1 MTSLKI
7 WDIHGGIHPPEHK
20 DLSNRTPIQPAPLPQ
35 RLILPLAQH
44 LGAPAEPC
52 VTLGERVL
60 KGQQIAVASGFVS
73 APLHAPTSGVVSLI
87 GPQPYPHVSGM
98 LANAIV
104 IDSDGEDKWI
114 ELQPQPDYR
123 ELERPALLELIRQAG
138 ISGLGGAG
146 FPTAV
151 KLSPPPT
158 QTIRTLIING
168 TECEPYITAD
178 DLLMREKAAQLV
190 AGIEILAHLIQPQEV
205 LIGIEDNKPEAI
217 AAVRAAIGE
226 RPFVLK
232 VFPTKYPSGGEK
244 QLIQILTGEEV
255 PSGGLPA
262 DIGMLCQNVG
272 TCVAIHD
279 AVLLGKPL
287 ISRVTTL
294 TGEALARPMNVEVLI
309 GTAVDELLAF
319 AGLEQNR
326 LNRLIMGG
334 PMMGFTLP
342 SLEVPVVK
350 TTNCLL
356 ASTLEE
362 LPPPPPALPCIRCG
376 ECAEACPVSLL
387 PQQLHF
393 FALGQEHEQLKAHH
407 LFDCIECGACAY
419 VCPSSIPLVQ
429 YYRAA
434 KGEIRELEQKQ
445 QKAEHSKQRFELR
458 QERLRRAEE
467 QKEAERKARAE
478 RAARAKA
485 TQSEAGAATVTTAA
499 PVQVQKAGL
508 SDAQKKLKIE
518 ASMAQVALKK
528 AEKQLAAHDTAE
540 LQAQVADLRKAAEA
554 AQNALDAAMQESAS
568 AASAPATTP
577 MDEEAL
583 KKAKIEAAMLK
594 AQIRKLEKVESPDDD
609 QQAELARLR
618 QQLHEAEQALAAAQS
633 AAPAPAA
640 KPAADE
646 ALKKAKIEAAM
657 LKAQIRK
664 LEKVETPDDDQQA
677 ELARL
682 RQQLQEAEQA
692 LAAAQSAAPA
702 PAAKPAD
709 DEALKKAKIEAAML
723 KAQIRKLEKLEAP
736 DDDQQAELAHLRQQ
750 LHEAEQALAAAQSAA
765 PAPAAKPADD
775 EALKKAKIEAAM
787 LKAQIRKL
795 EKVEAPDDDQQ
806 AELARLRQQLHEA
819 EQALVAAQSA
829 APAPAAKPADD
840 EALKKAKIEAAMLKA
855 QIRKLEKVE
864 SPDDD
869 QQAELARLR
878 QQLHE
883 AEQALAAA
891 QSAAPAP
898 AAKPA
903 DDEALKKAK
912 IELAM
917 KRAELKKAEKAGAD
931 EAELSRLRD
940 ALTAAEQALHAAED
954 ASQKPAPELVR
965 TSKPGVDDRQR
976 ELKTELAFAR
986 ADLRKLERD
995 ENAEPGAVEAART
1008 RLSEAERQL
1017 ADYQRS

>member
-1 MTSLKI
+1 MTSLKV

-20 DLSNRTPIQPAPLPQ
+20 ELSNRTPIQPAPLPK

-52 VTLGERVL
+52 VTLGEHVL
-60 KGQQIAVASGFVS
+60 KGQQIAIASGFVS
-73 APLHAPTSGVVSLI
+73 AALHAPTSGVVSFI

-104 IDSDGEDKWI
+104 IDSDGEDRWI
-114 ELQPQPDYR
+114 ELEPHPDYR
-123 ELERPALLELIRQAG
+123 ALERPALLELIRQAG

-151 KLSPPPT
+151 KLTPPPT
-158 QTIRTLIING
+158 QRIRTLIING

-178 DLLMREKAAQLV
+178 DLLMREKAAELV
-190 AGIEILAHLIQPQEV
+190 AGIEILAHLIQPQDV

-287 ISRVTTL
+287 ISRITTL
-294 TGEALARPMNVEVLI
+294 TGEALARPMNVEALI
-309 GTAVDELLAF
+309 GTPAGELLAF

-342 SLEVPVVK
+342 SLDVPVIK

-419 VCPSSIPLVQ
+419 VCPSNIPLVQ

-434 KGEIRELEQKQ
+434 KAEIRELEQKQ

-485 TQSEAGAATVTTAA
+485 EQGESAQVVSDTTAA
-499 PVQVQKAGL
+499 TPSAAPKSGL
-508 SDAQKKLKIE
+508 SETQKKLKIE

-528 AEKQLAAHDTAE
+528 AEKQLAAHDTPE

-554 AQNALDAAMQESAS
+554 AQQALDAVMQESAS
-568 AASAPATTP
+568 AAPTVSPAN
-577 MDEEAL
+577 
-583 KKAKIEAAMLK
+583 
-594 AQIRKLEKVESPDDD
+594 
-609 QQAELARLR
+609 
-618 QQLHEAEQALAAAQS
+618 
-633 AAPAPAA
+633 
-640 KPAADE
+640 
-646 ALKKAKIEAAM
+646 
-657 LKAQIRK
+657 
-664 LEKVETPDDDQQA
+664 
-677 ELARL
+677 
-682 RQQLQEAEQA
+682 
-692 LAAAQSAAPA
+692 
-702 PAAKPAD
+702 

-736 DDDQQAELAHLRQQ
+736 DDDQQAELARLRQQ

-795 EKVEAPDDDQQ
+795 EKLEAPD
-806 AELARLRQQLHEA
+806 E
-819 EQALVAAQSA
+819 
-829 APAPAAKPADD
+829 
-840 EALKKAKIEAAMLKA
+840 
-855 QIRKLEKVE
+855 
-864 SPDDD
+864 D

-903 DDEALKKAK
+903 NDEALKKAKIEAAMLKAQIRKLEKLEAPDDDQQAELARLRQQLHEAEQALAAAQSAAPTPAAQPADDEALKKAK

-917 KRAELKKAEKAGAD
+917 KRAELKKAEKAGAQ

-940 ALTAAEQALHAAED
+940 ALQAAEQALHAAED
-954 ASQKPAPELVR
+954 ASHKPAPELVR
-965 TSKPGVDDRQR
+965 TSKPGIDERQR
-976 ELKTELAFAR
+976 ELKTEVAFAR

-995 ENAEPGAVEAART
+995 EQTEPTTLEAARL

-1017 ADYQRS
+1017 ADYQQS

>member
-1 MTSLKI
+1 MTALKI

-20 DLSNRTPIQPAPLPQ
+20 DLSNRTPIQPAPLPK
-35 RLILPLAQH
+35 RLVLPLTQH

-73 APLHAPTSGVVSLI
+73 APLHAPTSGLVSFI

-114 ELQPQPDYR
+114 DLHPQPDYR

-178 DLLMREKAAQLV
+178 DLLMREKAAELV

-226 RPFVLK
+226 RPFTLK

-287 ISRVTTL
+287 ISRITTL

-309 GTAVDELLAF
+309 GTPVDELLAF
-319 AGLEQNR
+319 AGLDQHR

-334 PMMGFTLP
+334 PMMGFSLP

-393 FALGQEHEQLKAHH
+393 FALGQEHEQLKAHN

-419 VCPSSIPLVQ
+419 VCPSNIPLVQ

-485 TQSEAGAATVTTAA
+485 AQSESGPTAATAETAA
-499 PVQVQKAGL
+499 PAQKTSL
-508 SDAQKKLKIE
+508 SETQKKLKIE

-528 AEKQLAAHDTAE
+528 AEKQLATHATAE
-540 LQAQVADLRKAAEA
+540 LEAQVADLRNAAEA
-554 AQNALDAAMQESAS
+554 AQRALDAAMQTDSAPPATAPGPDDAVAKKAKIEAAMLKAQIRKLEKVETPDDDQQAELARLRQQLNDAEQALTAAQS
-568 AASAPATTP
+568 AAPAPAAKP
-577 MDEEAL
+577 ADDEAL

-594 AQIRKLEKVESPDDD
+594 AQIRKLEKIEATDDD

-618 QQLHEAEQALAAAQS
+618 QQLHDAEQALTAAQS

-640 KPAADE
+640 KPADDE

-682 RQQLQEAEQA
+682 
-692 LAAAQSAAPA
+692 
-702 PAAKPAD
+702 
-709 DEALKKAKIEAAML
+709 
-723 KAQIRKLEKLEAP
+723 
-736 DDDQQAELAHLRQQ
+736 HQQ
-750 LHEAEQALAAAQSAA
+750 LHEAEQALSTAQSAA

-806 AELARLRQQLHEA
+806 TELARLRQQLHEA
-819 EQALVAAQSA
+819 EQDLSAAQNSA
-829 APAPAAKPADD
+829 PTPDAKPA
-840 EALKKAKIEAAMLKA
+840 
-855 QIRKLEKVE
+855 
-864 SPDDD
+864 
-869 QQAELARLR
+869 
-878 QQLHE
+878 
-883 AEQALAAA
+883 
-891 QSAAPAP
+891 
-898 AAKPA
+898 A
-903 DDEALKKAK
+903 DDALKKAK

-917 KRAELKKAEKAGAD
+917 KRAELKKAEKAGA
-931 EAELSRLRD
+931 EEPELSRLRD
-940 ALTAAEQALHAAED
+940 ALSAAEQALHAAED

-976 ELKTELAFAR
+976 ALKTELAFAR

-995 ENAEPGAVEAART
+995 ENAESAAIDAARA
-1008 RLSEAERQL
+1008 RLSEAERQM
-1017 ADYQRS
+1017 AEYQDS

>member
-20 DLSNRTPIQPAPLPQ
+20 DLSNRTPIQPAPLPK
-35 RLILPLAQH
+35 RLVLPLAQH

-52 VTLGERVL
+52 VTVGERVL
-60 KGQQIAVASGFVS
+60 KGQQIATASGFVS
-73 APLHAPTSGVVSLI
+73 AALHAPTSGVISFI
-87 GPQPYPHVSGM
+87 GPQPFPHVSGM

-114 ELQPQPDYR
+114 DLHPQPNYR
-123 ELERPALLELIRQAG
+123 DLERSTLLELIRQAG

-178 DLLMREKAAQLV
+178 DLLMREKAAELV

-287 ISRVTTL
+287 ISRITTL

-309 GTAVDELLAF
+309 GTPIDELLAF

-342 SLEVPVVK
+342 SLEVPLVK

-376 ECAEACPVSLL
+376 ECAEVCPVSLL

-434 KGEIRELEQKQ
+434 KGEIRELEQKH

-485 TQSEAGAATVTTAA
+485 AQSESSPAAATAGAEASTPA
-499 PVQVQKAGL
+499 QKAGL
-508 SDAQKKLKIE
+508 SETQKKLKIE

-528 AEKQLAAHDTAE
+528 AEKQLATHATVE
-540 LQAQVADLRKAAEA
+540 LEAQVADLRSAAEA
-554 AQNALDAAMQESAS
+554 AQRALDAATQAD
-568 AASAPATTP
+568 AAPSSVAPAP
-577 MDEEAL
+577 DDAAA

-594 AQIRKLEKVESPDDD
+594 AQIRKLEK
-609 QQAELARLR
+609 
-618 QQLHEAEQALAAAQS
+618 
-633 AAPAPAA
+633 
-640 KPAADE
+640 
-646 ALKKAKIEAAM
+646 I
-657 LKAQIRK
+657 
-664 LEKVETPDDDQQA
+664 
-677 ELARL
+677 
-682 RQQLQEAEQA
+682 
-692 LAAAQSAAPA
+692 
-702 PAAKPAD
+702 
-709 DEALKKAKIEAAML
+709 
-723 KAQIRKLEKLEAP
+723 
-736 DDDQQAELAHLRQQ
+736 
-750 LHEAEQALAAAQSAA
+750 
-765 PAPAAKPADD
+765 
-775 EALKKAKIEAAM
+775 
-787 LKAQIRKL
+787 
-795 EKVEAPDDDQQ
+795 EAPDDDQQ
-806 AELARLRQQLHEA
+806 AELARLRQQLHVA
-819 EQALVAAQSA
+819 EQALSATQNA
-829 APAPAAKPADD
+829 APAATAKPT
-840 EALKKAKIEAAMLKA
+840 
-855 QIRKLEKVE
+855 
-864 SPDDD
+864 
-869 QQAELARLR
+869 
-878 QQLHE
+878 
-883 AEQALAAA
+883 
-891 QSAAPAP
+891 
-898 AAKPA
+898 

-1017 ADYQRS
+1017 ADYQGS

>member
-1 MTSLKI
+1 MTALKI

-20 DLSNRTPIQPAPLPQ
+20 DLSNRTPIQPAPLPK
-35 RLILPLAQH
+35 RLVLPLTQH

-52 VTLGERVL
+52 VTLGEQVL

-73 APLHAPTSGVVSLI
+73 APLHAPTSGVVSFI

-114 ELQPQPDYR
+114 DLHPQPDYR

-168 TECEPYITAD
+168 AECEPYITAD
-178 DLLMREKAAQLV
+178 DLLMREKAAELV

-226 RPFVLK
+226 RPFTLK

-287 ISRVTTL
+287 ISRITTL

-309 GTAVDELLAF
+309 GTPVDELLAF
-319 AGLEQNR
+319 AGLDQHR

-334 PMMGFTLP
+334 PMMGFSLS

-376 ECAEACPVSLL
+376 ECSEACPVSLL

-393 FALGQEHEQLKAHH
+393 FALGQEHEQLKAHN

-419 VCPSSIPLVQ
+419 VCPSNIPLVQ

-485 TQSEAGAATVTTAA
+485 AQSESGPTATTAETAA
-499 PVQVQKAGL
+499 PAQKTSL
-508 SDAQKKLKIE
+508 SETQKKLKIE

-528 AEKQLAAHDTAE
+528 AEKQLATHATAE
-540 LQAQVADLRKAAEA
+540 LKAQVADLRNAAEA
-554 AQNALDAAMQESAS
+554 AQRALDAAMQADSAPPATAPGPDDAVAKKAKIEAAMLKAQIRKLEKIEAPDDDQQTELARLRQQLHEAEQALSTAQS
-568 AASAPATTP
+568 AAPAPAAKP
-577 MDEEAL
+577 ADDEAL

-594 AQIRKLEKVESPDDD
+594 AQIRKLEKIEAPDDD
-609 QQAELARLR
+609 QQTELARLR
-618 QQLHEAEQALAAAQS
+618 QQLNDAEQALTAAQS

-640 KPAADE
+640 KPADDE

-682 RQQLQEAEQA
+682 RQQL
-692 LAAAQSAAPA
+692 
-702 PAAKPAD
+702 
-709 DEALKKAKIEAAML
+709 
-723 KAQIRKLEKLEAP
+723 
-736 DDDQQAELAHLRQQ
+736 
-750 LHEAEQALAAAQSAA
+750 HEAEQGLSAAQNSA
-765 PAPAAKPADD
+765 PTPDAKPA
-775 EALKKAKIEAAM
+775 
-787 LKAQIRKL
+787 
-795 EKVEAPDDDQQ
+795 
-806 AELARLRQQLHEA
+806 
-819 EQALVAAQSA
+819 
-829 APAPAAKPADD
+829 ADD
-840 EALKKAKIEAAMLKA
+840 
-855 QIRKLEKVE
+855 
-864 SPDDD
+864 
-869 QQAELARLR
+869 
-878 QQLHE
+878 
-883 AEQALAAA
+883 
-891 QSAAPAP
+891 
-898 AAKPA
+898 
-903 DDEALKKAK
+903 ALKKAK

-917 KRAELKKAEKAGAD
+917 KRAELKKAEKAGA
-931 EAELSRLRD
+931 EEPELSRLRD
-940 ALTAAEQALHAAED
+940 ALSAAEQALHAAED

-976 ELKTELAFAR
+976 ALKTELAFAR

-995 ENAEPGAVEAART
+995 ENAESAAIDAARA
-1008 RLSEAERQL
+1008 RLSEAERQM
-1017 ADYQRS
+1017 AEYQDS

>member
-1 MTSLKI
+1 MTALKI

-20 DLSNRTPIQPAPLPQ
+20 DLSNRTPIQPAPLPK
-35 RLILPLAQH
+35 RLVLPLTQH

-52 VTLGERVL
+52 VTLGEQVL

-73 APLHAPTSGVVSLI
+73 APLHAPTSGVVSFI

-114 ELQPQPDYR
+114 DLHPQPDYR

-178 DLLMREKAAQLV
+178 DLLMREKAAELV

-226 RPFVLK
+226 RPFTLK

-287 ISRVTTL
+287 ISRITTL

-309 GTAVDELLAF
+309 GTPVDELLAF
-319 AGLEQNR
+319 AGLDQHR

-334 PMMGFTLP
+334 PMMGFSLQ

-393 FALGQEHEQLKAHH
+393 FALGQEHEQLKAHN

-419 VCPSSIPLVQ
+419 VCPSNIPLVQ

-485 TQSEAGAATVTTAA
+485 AQSESGPTATTAETAA
-499 PVQVQKAGL
+499 PAQKTSL
-508 SDAQKKLKIE
+508 SETQKKLKIE

-528 AEKQLAAHDTAE
+528 AEKQLATHATAE
-540 LQAQVADLRKAAEA
+540 LEAQVADLRNAAEA
-554 AQNALDAAMQESAS
+554 AQRALDAAMQADSTP
-568 AASAPATTP
+568 PATAP
-577 MDEEAL
+577 GPDDAVA

-594 AQIRKLEKVESPDDD
+594 AQIRKLEKIEAPDDD
-609 QQAELARLR
+609 QQTELARLR
-618 QQLHEAEQALAAAQS
+618 QQLNDAEQALTAAQS

-640 KPAADE
+640 KPADDE

-664 LEKVETPDDDQQA
+664 LEKIEAPDDDQQA

-682 RQQLQEAEQA
+682 RQQLNDAEQT

-723 KAQIRKLEKLEAP
+723 KAQIRKLEK
-736 DDDQQAELAHLRQQ
+736 
-750 LHEAEQALAAAQSAA
+750 
-765 PAPAAKPADD
+765 
-775 EALKKAKIEAAM
+775 I
-787 LKAQIRKL
+787 
-795 EKVEAPDDDQQ
+795 EAPDDDQQ

-819 EQALVAAQSA
+819 EQGLSAAQNSA
-829 APAPAAKPADD
+829 PTPDAKPA
-840 EALKKAKIEAAMLKA
+840 
-855 QIRKLEKVE
+855 
-864 SPDDD
+864 
-869 QQAELARLR
+869 
-878 QQLHE
+878 
-883 AEQALAAA
+883 
-891 QSAAPAP
+891 
-898 AAKPA
+898 A
-903 DDEALKKAK
+903 DDALKKAK

-917 KRAELKKAEKAGAD
+917 KRAELKKAEKAGA
-931 EAELSRLRD
+931 EEPELSRLRD
-940 ALTAAEQALHAAED
+940 ALSAAEQALHAAED

-976 ELKTELAFAR
+976 ALKTELAFAR

-995 ENAEPGAVEAART
+995 ENAESAAIDAARA
-1008 RLSEAERQL
+1008 RLSEAERQM
-1017 ADYQRS
+1017 AEYQDS

>member
-1 MTSLKI
+1 MTSLKV

-20 DLSNRTPIQPAPLPQ
+20 ELSNRTPIQPAPLPK

-52 VTLGERVL
+52 VTLGEHVL
-60 KGQQIAVASGFVS
+60 KGQQIAIASGFVS
-73 APLHAPTSGVVSLI
+73 AALHAPTSGVVSFI

-104 IDSDGEDKWI
+104 IDSDGEDRWI
-114 ELQPQPDYR
+114 ELEPHPDYR
-123 ELERPALLELIRQAG
+123 ALERPALLELIRQAG

-151 KLSPPPT
+151 KLTPPPT
-158 QTIRTLIING
+158 QRIRTLIING

-178 DLLMREKAAQLV
+178 DLLMREKAAELV
-190 AGIEILAHLIQPQEV
+190 AGIEILAHLIQPQDV

-287 ISRVTTL
+287 ISRITTL
-294 TGEALARPMNVEVLI
+294 TGEALARPMNVEALI
-309 GTAVDELLAF
+309 GTPAGELLAF

-342 SLEVPVVK
+342 SLDVPVIK

-419 VCPSSIPLVQ
+419 VCPSNIPLVQ

-434 KGEIRELEQKQ
+434 KAEIRELEQKQ

-485 TQSEAGAATVTTAA
+485 AQGESAQVVSDTTAA
-499 PVQVQKAGL
+499 TPSAAPKSGL
-508 SDAQKKLKIE
+508 SETQKKLKIE

-528 AEKQLAAHDTAE
+528 AEKQLAAHDTPE
-540 LQAQVADLRKAAEA
+540 LQAQVSDLRKAAEA
-554 AQNALDAAMQESAS
+554 AQQALDAVMQESAS
-568 AASAPATTP
+568 APTVSPA
-577 MDEEAL
+577 D
-583 KKAKIEAAMLK
+583 
-594 AQIRKLEKVESPDDD
+594 
-609 QQAELARLR
+609 
-618 QQLHEAEQALAAAQS
+618 
-633 AAPAPAA
+633 
-640 KPAADE
+640 DE

-664 LEKVETPDDDQQA
+664 LEKLEAPDDDQQA

-682 RQQLQEAEQA
+682 RQQLHEAEQA

-736 DDDQQAELAHLRQQ
+736 DDDQQAELARLRQQ

-795 EKVEAPDDDQQ
+795 EKLEA
-806 AELARLRQQLHEA
+806 
-819 EQALVAAQSA
+819 
-829 APAPAAKPADD
+829 
-840 EALKKAKIEAAMLKA
+840 
-855 QIRKLEKVE
+855 
-864 SPDDD
+864 PDDD

-917 KRAELKKAEKAGAD
+917 KRAELKKAEKAGAQ

-940 ALTAAEQALHAAED
+940 ALQAAEQALHAAED
-954 ASQKPAPELVR
+954 ASHKPAPELVR
-965 TSKPGVDDRQR
+965 TSKPGIDERQR
-976 ELKTELAFAR
+976 ELKTEVAFAR

-995 ENAEPGAVEAART
+995 EQTEPTTLEAARL

-1017 ADYQRS
+1017 ADYQQS

>member
-1 MTSLKI
+1 MTSLKV

-20 DLSNRTPIQPAPLPQ
+20 ELSNRTPIQPAPLPK

-52 VTLGERVL
+52 VTLGEHVL
-60 KGQQIAVASGFVS
+60 KGQQIAIASGFVS
-73 APLHAPTSGVVSLI
+73 AALHAPTSGVVSFI

-104 IDSDGEDKWI
+104 IDSDGEDRWI
-114 ELQPQPDYR
+114 ELEPHPDYR
-123 ELERPALLELIRQAG
+123 ALERPALLELIRQAG

-151 KLSPPPT
+151 KLTPPPT
-158 QTIRTLIING
+158 QRIRTLIING

-178 DLLMREKAAQLV
+178 DLLMREKAAELV
-190 AGIEILAHLIQPQEV
+190 AGIEILAHLIQPQDV

-287 ISRVTTL
+287 ISRITTL
-294 TGEALARPMNVEVLI
+294 TGEALARPMNVEALI
-309 GTAVDELLAF
+309 GTPAGELLAF

-342 SLEVPVVK
+342 SLDVPVIK

-419 VCPSSIPLVQ
+419 VCPSNIPLVQ

-434 KGEIRELEQKQ
+434 KAEIRELEQKQ

-485 TQSEAGAATVTTAA
+485 AQGESAQVVSDTTAA
-499 PVQVQKAGL
+499 TPSAAPKSGL
-508 SDAQKKLKIE
+508 SETQKKLKIE

-528 AEKQLAAHDTAE
+528 AEKQLAAHDTPE
-540 LQAQVADLRKAAEA
+540 LQAQVSDLRKAAEA
-554 AQNALDAAMQESAS
+554 AQQALDAVMQESAS
-568 AASAPATTP
+568 APTVS
-577 MDEEAL
+577 
-583 KKAKIEAAMLK
+583 
-594 AQIRKLEKVESPDDD
+594 
-609 QQAELARLR
+609 
-618 QQLHEAEQALAAAQS
+618 
-633 AAPAPAA
+633 
-640 KPAADE
+640 
-646 ALKKAKIEAAM
+646 
-657 LKAQIRK
+657 
-664 LEKVETPDDDQQA
+664 
-677 ELARL
+677 
-682 RQQLQEAEQA
+682 
-692 LAAAQSAAPA
+692 
-702 PAAKPAD
+702 PAD

-736 DDDQQAELAHLRQQ
+736 DDDQQAELARLRQQ

-765 PAPAAKPADD
+765 PTPAAQPADD

-787 LKAQIRKL
+787 LKAQLRKL
-795 EKVEAPDDDQQ
+795 EKLEA
-806 AELARLRQQLHEA
+806 
-819 EQALVAAQSA
+819 
-829 APAPAAKPADD
+829 
-840 EALKKAKIEAAMLKA
+840 
-855 QIRKLEKVE
+855 
-864 SPDDD
+864 PDDD

-917 KRAELKKAEKAGAD
+917 KRAELKKAEKAGAQ

-940 ALTAAEQALHAAED
+940 ALQAAEQALHAAED
-954 ASQKPAPELVR
+954 ASHKPAPELVR
-965 TSKPGVDDRQR
+965 TSKPGIDERQR
-976 ELKTELAFAR
+976 ELKTEVAFAR

-995 ENAEPGAVEAART
+995 EQTEPTTLEAARL

-1017 ADYQRS
+1017 ADYQQS

>member
-1 MTSLKI
+1 MTSLKV

-20 DLSNRTPIQPAPLPQ
+20 ELSNRTPIQPAPLPK

-52 VTLGERVL
+52 VTLGEHVL
-60 KGQQIAVASGFVS
+60 KGQQIAIASGFVS
-73 APLHAPTSGVVSLI
+73 AALHAPTSGVVSFI

-104 IDSDGEDKWI
+104 IDSDGEDRWI
-114 ELQPQPDYR
+114 ELEPHPDYR
-123 ELERPALLELIRQAG
+123 ALERPALLELIRQAG

-151 KLSPPPT
+151 KLTPPPT
-158 QTIRTLIING
+158 QRIRTLIING

-178 DLLMREKAAQLV
+178 DLLMREKAAELV
-190 AGIEILAHLIQPQEV
+190 AGIEILAHLIQPQDV

-287 ISRVTTL
+287 ISRITTL
-294 TGEALARPMNVEVLI
+294 TGEALARPMNVEALI
-309 GTAVDELLAF
+309 GTPAGELLAF

-342 SLEVPVVK
+342 SLDVPVIK

-419 VCPSSIPLVQ
+419 VCPSNIPLVQ

-434 KGEIRELEQKQ
+434 KAEIRELEQKQ

-485 TQSEAGAATVTTAA
+485 AQGESAQVVSDTTAA
-499 PVQVQKAGL
+499 TPSAAPKSGL
-508 SDAQKKLKIE
+508 SETQKKLKIE

-528 AEKQLAAHDTAE
+528 AEKQLAAHDTPE
-540 LQAQVADLRKAAEA
+540 LQAQVSDLRKAAEA
-554 AQNALDAAMQESAS
+554 AQQALDAVMQESAS
-568 AASAPATTP
+568 APTVS
-577 MDEEAL
+577 
-583 KKAKIEAAMLK
+583 
-594 AQIRKLEKVESPDDD
+594 
-609 QQAELARLR
+609 
-618 QQLHEAEQALAAAQS
+618 
-633 AAPAPAA
+633 
-640 KPAADE
+640 
-646 ALKKAKIEAAM
+646 
-657 LKAQIRK
+657 
-664 LEKVETPDDDQQA
+664 
-677 ELARL
+677 
-682 RQQLQEAEQA
+682 
-692 LAAAQSAAPA
+692 
-702 PAAKPAD
+702 PAD

-723 KAQIRKLEKLEAP
+723 KAQLRKLEKLEA
-736 DDDQQAELAHLRQQ
+736 
-750 LHEAEQALAAAQSAA
+750 
-765 PAPAAKPADD
+765 
-775 EALKKAKIEAAM
+775 
-787 LKAQIRKL
+787 
-795 EKVEAPDDDQQ
+795 
-806 AELARLRQQLHEA
+806 
-819 EQALVAAQSA
+819 
-829 APAPAAKPADD
+829 
-840 EALKKAKIEAAMLKA
+840 
-855 QIRKLEKVE
+855 
-864 SPDDD
+864 PDDD

-917 KRAELKKAEKAGAD
+917 KRAELKKAEKAGAQ

-940 ALTAAEQALHAAED
+940 ALQAAEQALHAAED
-954 ASQKPAPELVR
+954 ASHKPAPELVR
-965 TSKPGVDDRQR
+965 TSKPGIDERQR
-976 ELKTELAFAR
+976 ELKTEVAFAR

-995 ENAEPGAVEAART
+995 EQTEPTTLEAARL

-1017 ADYQRS
+1017 ADYQQS